1 MTAPIPCSLFP
12 LPSSCLFSPLKR
24 NNKSNFNIFSF
35 MLVYSEM
42 KKKGVSQRMHDQNQS
57 LEYNK
62 ETATFEIP
70 SGIKESLQLKS
81 SLPWLIFS
89 WEENH
94 QWHLEEVSFFLVLF
108 CSSPHS
114 HLPTKPS
121 TIPKPQETSFKIV
134 QCNSS
139 LFCFFFYSKLLGE
152 MSIGN

>member
-1 MTAPIPCSLFP
+1 MTALIPCSLFP

-42 KKKGVSQRMHDQNQS
+42 KKKGVSQRMHDQNLS

-139 LFCFFFYSKLLGE
+139 LFCFFF
-152 MSIGN
+152 IPNA

>member
-24 NNKSNFNIFSF
+24 NNKLKQFNIFSF

-94 QWHLEEVSFFLVLF
+94 QWHLEEVSFFLVPF

-139 LFCFFFYSKLLGE
+139 LFCFFLFQTPR
-152 MSIGN
+152 

>member
-62 ETATFEIP
+62 ETATFEIL
-70 SGIKESLQLKS
+70 SRIKESLQLKNN
-81 SLPWLIFS
+81 LPWLIFS

-94 QWHLEEVSFFLVLF
+94 QWHLEEVSFFLVPF
-108 CSSPHS
+108 CSSRHS

-121 TIPKPQETSFKIV
+121 TIPKPRETSFKIV
-134 QCNSS
+134 LCNSS
-139 LFCFFFYSKLLGE
+139 LFFFF
-152 MSIGN
+152 

>member
-1 MTAPIPCSLFP
+1 MIKQFQYLLFHVSL
-12 LPSSCLFSPLKR
+12 LR
-24 NNKSNFNIFSF
+24 D
-35 MLVYSEM
+35 E
-42 KKKGVSQRMHDQNQS
+42 KKGVFQRMHDQNVS

-108 CSSPHS
+108 CFSPHS

-139 LFCFFFYSKLLGE
+139 LVFLLLFFFYSKLLGE